1 MALGKPAI
9 PPINALELRV
19 VQTAVSN
26 ARQRIEAIETSL
38 GTVNATVQAASGSNV
53 SLTALRAQ
61 VALLATEIGAL
72 LALLSSPTNGIVV
85 KNGAAL
91 ITRTLVEGANI
102 TITNADGTAGNPTI
116 SAVLP
121 PVPSADGVLYD
132 ETGRAILTGDGHAIL
147 V

>member
-26 ARQRIEAIETSL
+26 ARQRIEAIEASL
-38 GTVNATVQAASGSNV
+38 GMVNATVQAVSGTGV
-53 SLTALRAQ
+53 SLNALRAQ

-85 KNGAAL
+85 KSGASL
-91 ITRTLVEGANI
+91 IARTLVAGANI
-102 TITNADGTAGNPTI
+102 TITNADGTAGDPI
-116 SAVLP
+116 IAAVT
-121 PVPSADGVLYD
+121 PSADGVLYD
-132 ETGRAILTGDGHAIL
+132 GEGRAMLTGDGHAIL

>member
-9 PPINALELRV
+9 PPVNALELRV

-26 ARQRIEAIETSL
+26 ARQRIEAIEASL
-38 GTVNATVQAASGSNV
+38 GTVSATVQAASGTSV
-53 SLTALRAQ
+53 SLNALRAQ

-72 LALLSSPTNGIVV
+72 LALLSNPANGIVV
-85 KNGAAL
+85 KSGSAL

-102 TITNADGTAGNPTI
+102 TITNADGTGGDPVI
-116 SAVLP
+116 SAIT
-121 PVPSADGVLYD
+121 PSADGVLYD
-132 ETGRAILTGDGHAIL
+132 GEGRAMLTGDGHAIL